1 MAHAHAYRPEDI
13 RNIVLLG
20 HGGAGKTTLAE
31 AMLFHAHAIT
41 RMGSVDDATTTS
53 DHEPEARARHHST
66 SSTLLFAGY
75 DKREVNILDT
85 PGHAEF
91 IGPALAALAAAETA
105 VIVVGA
111 NTGVELNTRRLFLA
125 AGEAGLARMIV
136 INKMDLAPKAL
147 EARVAELQQ
156 AFGSQLHCINLPTK
170 GGTDVID
177 GFDTAQG
184 VADFGSVAA
193 IHREMM
199 ESIVEHDDAQ
209 LEAYLAGQP
218 LDPVQLRKTFV
229 KAMSLGHVVPV
240 LFTDAKRGVG
250 VQDLLHVIV
259 EEAPSPLAGRP
270 RRLRV
275 DGALTEVPCDPDKPL
290 LAHVFKVA
298 HDPHLGSLAMLRV
311 LQGKLDGGTPFVT
324 GLGLKAR
331 KANHV
336 LKVEGRDHPEL
347 DAVAYAGDIV
357 AIARAE
363 DVHVD
368 QILRDPALTADY
380 APVPVAVPV
389 PMMSLAITAK
399 NKNDDV
405 KLGAAVQKLVEEDPT
420 LRMQHDPA
428 QHELVLSGI
437 GDVHLAVALERLRGR
452 FHLDVESK
460 RPSIAYRETVSQRAE
475 GHYRHKKQTG
485 GAGQFAD
492 VALRVEP
499 LARGAGVQF
508 ASEVFGGVI
517 PTQFMAAVEK
527 GVYDGLEAGALAG
540 FPVTDVRV
548 VAFDGKAHAVDSK
561 DIAFRTAAKMA
572 VRDALTKARPVM
584 LEPIVTV
591 QILTPEQYVGDVT
604 ADLKHVRGRVFG
616 VEVQP
621 EGWSLVRA
629 EAPLG
634 ELGGYAGQLRSVT
647 GGHGSFV
654 LEPAHDDFVPLVIQ
668 QKLVAARPA
677 RAAESD

>member
-240 LFTDAKRGVG
+240 LVHRR
-250 VQDLLHVIV
+250 Q
-259 EEAPSPLAGRP
+259 APAW
-270 RRLRV
+270 
-275 DGALTEVPCDPDKPL
+275 AC
-290 LAHVFKVA
+290 
-298 HDPHLGSLAMLRV
+298 
-311 LQGKLDGGTPFVT
+311 
-324 GLGLKAR
+324 
-331 KANHV
+331 
-336 LKVEGRDHPEL
+336 
-347 DAVAYAGDIV
+347 
-357 AIARAE
+357 
-363 DVHVD
+363 
-368 QILRDPALTADY
+368 
-380 APVPVAVPV
+380 
-389 PMMSLAITAK
+389 
-399 NKNDDV
+399 
-405 KLGAAVQKLVEEDPT
+405 
-420 LRMQHDPA
+420 
-428 QHELVLSGI
+428 
-437 GDVHLAVALERLRGR
+437 
-452 FHLDVESK
+452 
-460 RPSIAYRETVSQRAE
+460 
-475 GHYRHKKQTG
+475 
-485 GAGQFAD
+485 
-492 VALRVEP
+492 
-499 LARGAGVQF
+499 
-508 ASEVFGGVI
+508 
-517 PTQFMAAVEK
+517 
-527 GVYDGLEAGALAG
+527 
-540 FPVTDVRV
+540 
-548 VAFDGKAHAVDSK
+548 
-561 DIAFRTAAKMA
+561 RTCC
-572 VRDALTKARPVM
+572 T
-584 LEPIVTV
+584 
-591 QILTPEQYVGDVT
+591 
-604 ADLKHVRGRVFG
+604 
-616 VEVQP
+616 
-621 EGWSLVRA
+621 
-629 EAPLG
+629 
-634 ELGGYAGQLRSVT
+634 
-647 GGHGSFV
+647 
-654 LEPAHDDFVPLVIQ
+654 
-668 QKLVAARPA
+668 
-677 RAAESD
+677 